1 MNGVDKAV
9 LSALA
14 LGISAVLA
22 GAQPV
27 SAKILCR
34 GAFQI
39 VGGQPIATPYCED
52 SNVAEVAR
60 EYGIHVSAREVRS
73 NPGTKARICRF
84 IGQDNR
90 VRSACAGYI
99 DNVPKRWF

>member
-1 MNGVDKAV
+1 MNGMHKAV
-9 LSALA
+9 LSIIALA
-14 LGISAVLA
+14 VGAILA
-22 GAQPV
+22 GVGPV
-27 SAKILCR
+27 SAKIVCR

-39 VGGQPIATPYCED
+39 VDGQPIATPYCED
-52 SNVAEVAR
+52 SNVAQVAR